1 MNLTHPPSSFA
12 ALECSVD
19 QAGRLMRTANA
30 LVVAPETGEGLRES
44 LRQSM
49 LEWEAQVEAARSH
62 LGEALKMEW
71 ADNSRVGLPAAAE
84 TGPKKRATRIQG
96 NWRESLKAR
105 CHAQHALYRFLQS
118 MGTLM
123 EAHWTA
129 IHAED
134 DPAVQTAGAKE
145 FFDQAEEFIV
155 GRAVNFLAVV
165 FPAIQNLG
173 FFVLAGLLLMLLAV
187 TSYPFQPRNEF
198 LFFNWVVILSFVGTV
213 FWIFIQ
219 MDRDTILSLLNDTVP
234 GQVNFSRE
242 LVLRTLLYVAVPL
255 MALLGAQF
263 PESLRQILSL
273 FTAAQAGS

>member
-1 MNLTHPPSSFA
+1 
-12 ALECSVD
+12 VD
-19 QAGRLMRTANA
+19 QAGRLVRAASA
-30 LVVAPETGEGLRES
+30 LVAAPDTGESFRES
-44 LRQSM
+44 LRQSIPD
-49 LEWEAQVEAARSH
+49 WEAQVQVARSH
-62 LGEALKMEW
+62 LAEALKMEW
-71 ADNSRVGLPAAAE
+71 ADDSRAGQPLAAE
-84 TGPKKRATRIQG
+84 SGPKKRATRIQG
-96 NWRESLKAR
+96 NWRESLKSR
-105 CHAQHALYRFLQS
+105 CHAQHALFRFLQS
-118 MGTLM
+118 MGKLM
-123 EAHWTA
+123 EDYWVPITTDDAPAT
-129 IHAED
+129 HA
-134 DPAVQTAGAKE
+134 PVAKE

-198 LFFNWVVILSFVGTV
+198 LFFNWVVILCFVGTV
-213 FWIFIQ
+213 FWIFVQ

-273 FTAAQAGS
+273 FTAAQAG

>member
-1 MNLTHPPSSFA
+1 MEGYWF
-12 ALECSVD
+12 SVQID
-19 QAGRLMRTANA
+19 DA
-30 LVVAPETGEGLRES
+30 
-44 LRQSM
+44 
-49 LEWEAQVEAARSH
+49 
-62 LGEALKMEW
+62 
-71 ADNSRVGLPAAAE
+71 PAAN
-84 TGPKKRATRIQG
+84 TP
-96 NWRESLKAR
+96 
-105 CHAQHALYRFLQS
+105 
-118 MGTLM
+118 
-123 EAHWTA
+123 
-129 IHAED
+129 
-134 DPAVQTAGAKE
+134 GAKE

-198 LFFNWVVILSFVGTV
+198 LFFNWVVILFFVGTV

-242 LVLRTLLYVAVPL
+242 LVLRTMLYVAVPL

-263 PESLRQILSL
+263 PESLRQMLSL
-273 FTAAQAGS
+273 FTAAQPS